1 MYLLINTIDRRSKLV
16 IFDTQRVIKD
26 IDWISVNN
34 HSEELL
40 VKINQ
45 LLLNIKSSIG
55 NVSGIS
61 VVTGPGSYTGIRV
74 GVATANAL
82 SYSLK
87 VPIVGDNILSLA
99 ARFFLLK
106 MQSDKKIISIFKHA
120 IHDQYY
126 YAIFKENLG
135 NMYKLKEGKKNKSD
149 IDNSRSSCCI
159 IGSLRK
165 EETGANR
172 IFNIDDK
179 KFIKFLANNF
189 SKKLENTKFSGIIVK
204 PNYLNKPNITT

>member
-16 IFDTQRVIKD
+16 IFDKQRVIKD
-26 IDWISVNN
+26 IDWISANN

-45 LLLNIKSSIG
+45 LLLNIKSSIS
-55 NVSGIS
+55 NVNGIS

-74 GVATANAL
+74 GVATANSL

-87 VPIVGDNILSLA
+87 VPIVGDNILSLV
-99 ARFFLLK
+99 ARFLLIK
-106 MQSDKKIISIFKHA
+106 MQSGEKIISIFKHA

-149 IDNSRSSCCI
+149 IDNSGSSCYI
-159 IGSLRK
+159 VGSLK
-165 EETGANR
+165 EEETKANR

-189 SKKLENTKFSGIIVK
+189 SKKLENAKFSGIIVR